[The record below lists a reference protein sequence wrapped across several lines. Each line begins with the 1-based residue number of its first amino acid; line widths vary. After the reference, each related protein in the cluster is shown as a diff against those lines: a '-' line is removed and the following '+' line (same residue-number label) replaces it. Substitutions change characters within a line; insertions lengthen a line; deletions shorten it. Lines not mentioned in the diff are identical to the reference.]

1 MAFFRRF
8 LGRGKERG
16 GWAETPT
23 SEIIR
28 AYSPVLYL
36 GSQRS
41 AFEEVGRGGV
51 IDGFEKLGFTICEL
65 GPDKT
70 HVTPRAQDL
79 GFMAS
84 LALIDETKRTEILGT
99 IPGIERPTE
108 YTFAEVLRL
117 PGPFVVK
124 DLRDDRGESV
134 YYLEGREN
142 IAKFIA
148 WSFAFTIPM
157 VLDPIESWKKAKRII
172 AASEATRKG
181 NWNWN
186 GFASMKPGD
195 GWVFQEYIEAPSKF
209 YTSFRILAD
218 GYGNIHYGT
227 LIRSPQEKG
236 VRRLHDPRPKE
247 DFNPTYA
254 YLRKPGG
261 PLYIDA
267 PHIVSNT
274 AQGGIPIQLNG
285 GKVTDPTNREVLIA
299 HNIDPDNPQIPESLV
314 KKARLIANAMGY
326 AVPYTGIDFIYNQNL
341 QDRFLE
347 ANFFPTLS
355 AQGLG
360 ISNMEIEQR
369 VQNPG
374 NRDEVQ
380 TYLQKVLVQRIIDKT
395 FR

>member
-8 LGRGKERG
+8 LGRGKERS
-16 GWAETPT
+16 GWAETPI
-23 SEIIR
+23 SEMVR
-28 AYSPVLYL
+28 AYNPVLYL

-41 AFEEVGRGGV
+41 TFEEVDRGGV

-65 GPDKT
+65 TPGMAQI
-70 HVTPRAQDL
+70 TPRAQDL
-79 GFMAS
+79 GFMANPD
-84 LALIDETKRTEILGT
+84 LVDEIKRTEILGS

-108 YTFAEVLRL
+108 YTFTEVLRL
-117 PGPFVVK
+117 SGPFVAK

-148 WSFAFTIPM
+148 WSFAFTIPDT
-157 VLDPIESWKKAKRII
+157 LNRKKLWKRSRRII

-181 NWNWN
+181 NWDWN
-186 GFASMKPGD
+186 GFASMKPED
-195 GWVFQEYIEAPSKF
+195 GWVFQEYIETPSKF

-227 LIRSPQEKG
+227 LIRSPQEKR

-247 DFNPTYA
+247 DFNPAYA
-254 YLRKPGG
+254 YLRKPGS

-285 GKVTDPTNREVLIA
+285 GKAADPTDREVLIA
-299 HNIDPDNPQIPESLV
+299 HNIDPKNPQIPKSIV

-326 AVPYTGIDFIYNQNL
+326 AIPYTGIDFIYNQGL

-360 ISNMEIEQR
+360 ISDMEIEQR

-380 TYLQKVLVQRIIDKT
+380 TYLQKVLVRRIVDKT